1 MGDKVVTMSEEQ
13 KAIILEILE
22 KGNRVELIPVKNG
35 NIRIIEEK
43 RKEHKC

>member
-22 KGNRVELIPVKNG
+22 KGNRVELIPVRDG

>member
-1 MGDKVVTMSEEQ
+1 MGDKKVSMSDKQ
-13 KAIILEILE
+13 KTIILEILE